1 MLNDSVWWRMEEQ
14 RRKLETK
21 IEFKKGVVS
30 KGEAGMRHLLAWAE
44 GIVVQ
49 NVKMSIRSLGRSTLF
64 LVSILSPRPRDR
76 PLARNCT
83 FSRSRAPILLF
94 FFPPPL
100 PSFFLFLSFSR
111 RFFSSSRRHSKEGT
125 GNGSPLLIL
134 RHTAEIFEVLFFV
147 PSTVISSSRWR
158 SSLSLA
164 S

>member
-1 MLNDSVWWRMEEQ
+1 MLNDSIWWRMEEQ

-94 FFPPPL
+94 FFL
-100 PSFFLFLSFSR
+100 RLCLLSLSFSR

>member
-1 MLNDSVWWRMEEQ
+1 MLNDSIWWRMEEQ

-100 PSFFLFLSFSR
+100 PSFSLFLSSFLLFLEAPLQGGNRKRITAPNFTAHGWNLWGSVLR
-111 RFFSSSRRHSKEGT
+111 SKH
-125 GNGSPLLIL
+125 
-134 RHTAEIFEVLFFV
+134 RY
-147 PSTVISSSRWR
+147 
-158 SSLSLA
+158 
-164 S
+164 